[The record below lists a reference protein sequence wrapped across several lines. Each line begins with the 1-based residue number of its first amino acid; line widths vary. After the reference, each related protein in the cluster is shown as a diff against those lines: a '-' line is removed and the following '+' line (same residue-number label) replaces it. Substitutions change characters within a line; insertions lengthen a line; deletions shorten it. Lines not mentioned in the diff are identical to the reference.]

1 MIHGFAPNGVEDTR
15 QVDEEGTLTTE
26 LLPGFD
32 LAVATIF
39 ER

>member
-1 MIHGFAPNGVEDTR
+1 MKPRLIALVIR
-15 QVDEEGTLTTE
+15 QIDEEGILTTE

-32 LAVATIF
+32 LAAATIF